1 MKMKKRSRRYDVN
14 KPMAKHGH
22 KYTKYKE
29 CLSVM
34 MRLYALSNI
43 SATFEAPFRK
53 KLSNTEVELKKKHFL

>member
-14 KPMAKHGH
+14 KPMARHGH

-29 CLSVM
+29 CPSVM

-53 KLSNTEVELKKKHFL
+53 S